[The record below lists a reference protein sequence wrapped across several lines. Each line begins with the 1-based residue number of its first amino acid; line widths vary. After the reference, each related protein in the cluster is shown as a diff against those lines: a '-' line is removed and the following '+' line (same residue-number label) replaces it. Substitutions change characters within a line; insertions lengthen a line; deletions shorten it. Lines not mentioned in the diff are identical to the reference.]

1 LLSMLGSHLMRIA
14 RERLLGE
21 SYRQLIKLTNILDQ
35 RPEKRKVK
43 LSVLNSLTAWEDIK
57 RMVS

>member
-1 LLSMLGSHLMRIA
+1 MRIA

-21 SYRQLIKLTNILDQ
+21 SYRQPIKLTSILDQ

-43 LSVLNSLTAWEDIK
+43 LSVMNSLTAWEDIK